1 MDSCRV
7 CMDEKAD
14 LSDIFTSDI
23 ADKIFFCTGIQ
34 ITKDDGLPSQI
45 CDVCFNNLSIAYNF
59 KTQCLLTERTLKN
72 INIDIKYDVTEESGN
87 TDEGVGNDFDLKEE
101 ESEVDVHIK
110 VEPVDN
116 RRSTRI
122 KLMKI
127 ESITE
132 NEVTKVRKKRGPYKK
147 TGQTRLSKFKYR
159 KLFCEP
165 CGLKFMDKEESDKHK
180 KEIHKGESFICEICG
195 KVFVHRASHYS
206 HVRSHLP
213 PQYAC
218 DSCDYRTPHKHD
230 LIKHLRIHT
239 GVKLYQCKHCTASY
253 HASSN
258 LTSHIRRCHT
268 RERRHACHLCDRA
281 FYDRT
286 KLNRHIDSHNDI
298 KRFECDICHACFSR
312 RCYWKKHLQRQH
324 GVVVPPQR
332 PGRQKTNRQVGTGS
346 HTNVMAL

>member
-180 KEIHKGESFICEICG
+180 KEIHKGESFICEVIWYYC
-195 KVFVHRASHYS
+195 V
-206 HVRSHLP
+206 
-213 PQYAC
+213 
-218 DSCDYRTPHKHD
+218 
-230 LIKHLRIHT
+230 